1 MKHSMHIFSKD
12 VLEKEKKKI
21 EKGDEQEHK
30 PPCKKLTHIYRG
42 EGRRIGG

>member
-1 MKHSMHIFSKD
+1 

-30 PPCKKLTHIYRG
+30 TVGREFIHTYRD
-42 EGRRIGG
+42 EGRRREG